1 MKGVVKKV
9 VIIFSAILL
18 ILFVIYLI
26 FSISIR
32 NLIYDIYNSNGQI
45 SSVHIKD
52 PAIVEHINVRS
63 GISDEVKDFSSKEI
77 KENYFIWFLPFI
89 NLFDGKV
96 YYTYSYRVYKNDDF
110 IYGSSQIPVTLSI
123 KWENLNWII
132 VDYFEPY

>member
-1 MKGVVKKV
+1 MKGVAKKV
-9 VIIFSAILL
+9 VIIFSI
-18 ILFVIYLI
+18 IFFVLFVIYLI

-32 NLIYDIYNSNGQI
+32 NLIYDIYNSNGSF
-45 SSVHIKD
+45 SSEHIKN
-52 PAIVEHINVRS
+52 PKIVEQINVRS

-89 NLFDGKV
+89 NLFNGKV

-132 VDYFEPY
+132 VDYYEPY